1 MKRTVI
7 AVAALAMLAPL
18 SAQAEPAHLSDWAF
32 ANASHC
38 LAYAELPQLQSDPVN
53 TSALRDAVNYQR
65 SARSLDVINGAAVYA
80 SHVRTQAAS
89 SGNTDALRARRDQL
103 CHGFIQ
109 NGLVQLET
117 ATPAT

>member
-7 AVAALAMLAPL
+7 AVAALALLAPL

-53 TSALRDAVNYQR
+53 TSALREAVNYQR
-65 SARSLDVINGAAVYA
+65 SGRSIDVLNGAAVYA
-80 SHVRTQAAS
+80 SHVRAQAA
-89 SGNTDALRARRDQL
+89 SGNTDALRARRDEL